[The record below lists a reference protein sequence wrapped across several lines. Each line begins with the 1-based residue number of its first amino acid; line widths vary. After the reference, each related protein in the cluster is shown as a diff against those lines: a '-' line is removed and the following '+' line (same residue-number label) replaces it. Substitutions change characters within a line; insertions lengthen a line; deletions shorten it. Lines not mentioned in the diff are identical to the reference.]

1 MGMSNLMIVETPPQ
15 QNSWVRHWILKPVQI
30 MNYLWQR
37 MCGEMKWGGGQSV
50 YLHLEVEKC

>member
-1 MGMSNLMIVETPPQ
+1 MSNLMIVETPPQ
-15 QNSWVRHWILKPVQI
+15 QNSWVRHWILKPVQN

-37 MCGEMKWGGGQSV
+37 MCGDMKWGAGQSV